1 MNNFCDA
8 KTACQIL
15 NCSDRT
21 LLRYRQQNKHIEGIH
36 WGRNP
41 SGKILYNHVL
51 LNQLITC
58 NGEIDYPDYH
68 KLIQSYQQKLPE
80 NQHKKPSPKR
90 VTNLVVLAGWPIRHS
105 FRTECGHYGRW
116 GLPRRPDSCQIPNH
130 AKLKCVGCCKVCD
143 NQSLIQQALVS
154 SSGCW
159 NS

>member
-21 LLRYRQQNKHIEGIH
+21 LLRYRQQNKLIEGIH

-58 NGEIDYPDYH
+58 NGDINHPDH
-68 KLIQSYQQKLPE
+68 QKFMERYLTDLPQ
-80 NQHKKPSPKR
+80 NQNQKPGRKQG
-90 VTNLVVLAGWPIRHS
+90 TNLVVLAG
-105 FRTECGHYGRW
+105 
-116 GLPRRPDSCQIPNH
+116 
-130 AKLKCVGCCKVCD
+130 
-143 NQSLIQQALVS
+143 
-154 SSGCW
+154 
-159 NS
+159 